1 MKDSDENETIDG
13 KGKLTRMFQWVGKHP
28 GYFVLGTLMVAF
40 LSTQQAAQTQNDIQD
55 SSADDVPLFV

>member
-1 MKDSDENETIDG
+1 MRDYEANETMKG
-13 KGKLTRMFQWVGKHP
+13 SGKLTRLFQWVGKHP

-40 LSTQQAAQTQNDIQD
+40 LSMQPAAQTQNDVQD